1 MEGCKAELQ
10 RVELEERSNDYWSK
24 HLKYEDARGKLGTAE
39 NNRKE
44 TEEALQ
50 GPGCARKYA
59 GSPPGQGKSA
69 G

>member
-50 GPGCARKYA
+50 GARLHEKIMQA
-59 GSPPGQGKSA
+59 ARLAGKSA